1 MILSAGA
8 VLKPAGRESCG
19 VAFTGGIL
27 LNSENLNTI
36 LAQYIH
42 DFAEL
47 SLSQTSGEG
56 SLWQA
61 IDTFGA
67 EWDIEASDFPA
78 MFSRAMQGAADQL
91 DTPAVQPVAGLKLL
105 MMRDSEVELVRECF
119 RWLYNDED
127 DDLKK
132 RRGAPRCLP
141 TRSPAVSA
149 AASPG

>member
-78 MFSRAMQGAADQL
+78 MFARAMQGAADQL

-119 RWLYNDED
+119 RWLYT
-127 DDLKK
+127 
-132 RRGAPRCLP
+132 
-141 TRSPAVSA
+141 TRTTT
-149 AASPG
+149 

>member
-78 MFSRAMQGAADQL
+78 MFSRAMQGAA
-91 DTPAVQPVAGLKLL
+91 GLKLL

>member
-1 MILSAGA
+1 M
-8 VLKPAGRESCG
+8 
-19 VAFTGGIL
+19 

-67 EWDIEASDFPA
+67 EWDIEVSDFPA
-78 MFSRAMQGAADQL
+78 MFARAMQGAADQL
-91 DTPAVQPVAGLKLL
+91 DTPAGLKAA
-105 MMRDSEVELVRECF
+105 
-119 RWLYNDED
+119 D
-127 DDLKK
+127 DA
-132 RRGAPRCLP
+132 RQRGRAGAGGLP
-141 TRSPAVSA
+141 LAV
-149 AASPG
+149 

>member
-1 MILSAGA
+1 M
-8 VLKPAGRESCG
+8 
-19 VAFTGGIL
+19 
-27 LNSENLNTI
+27 NSENLNTI

-78 MFSRAMQGAADQL
+78 MFARAMQGAADQL

-132 RRGAPRCLP
+132 RRAAPRCLP

>member
-1 MILSAGA
+1 M
-8 VLKPAGRESCG
+8 
-19 VAFTGGIL
+19 
-27 LNSENLNTI
+27 NSENLNTI

-78 MFSRAMQGAADQL
+78 MFARAMQGAADQL

-105 MMRDSEVELVRECF
+105 MMRDWCGSASAGCIT
-119 RWLYNDED
+119 
-127 DDLKK
+127 
-132 RRGAPRCLP
+132 
-141 TRSPAVSA
+141 TRTTT
-149 AASPG
+149 

>member
-1 MILSAGA
+1 M
-8 VLKPAGRESCG
+8 
-19 VAFTGGIL
+19 

-47 SLSQTSGEG
+47 SLSQPSGEG

-78 MFSRAMQGAADQL
+78 MFARAMQGAADQL

-105 MMRDSEVELVRECF
+105 MMRDSEVELVR
-119 RWLYNDED
+119 
-127 DDLKK
+127 
-132 RRGAPRCLP
+132 GVLP
-141 TRSPAVSA
+141 LAV
-149 AASPG
+149 

>member
-1 MILSAGA
+1 MILQS
-8 VLKPAGRESCG
+8 
-19 VAFTGGIL
+19 F
-27 LNSENLNTI
+27 
-36 LAQYIH
+36 
-42 DFAEL
+42 
-47 SLSQTSGEG
+47 LSQTSGEG

-78 MFSRAMQGAADQL
+78 MFARAMQGAADQL

-132 RRGAPRCLP
+132 RRGRAEMFADQITGRFRRCFPRMNKYTMTPVQCGLLP
-141 TRSPAVSA
+141 QPVDAGGKLLLHPCR
-149 AASPG
+149 GQGLG

>member
-47 SLSQTSGEG
+47 SQTSGEG

-78 MFSRAMQGAADQL
+78 MFARAMQGAANQL

-105 MMRDSEVELVRECF
+105 MMRDSEVELVREFF
-119 RWLYNDED
+119 RWLYND
-127 DDLKK
+127 
-132 RRGAPRCLP
+132 
-141 TRSPAVSA
+141 
-149 AASPG
+149 